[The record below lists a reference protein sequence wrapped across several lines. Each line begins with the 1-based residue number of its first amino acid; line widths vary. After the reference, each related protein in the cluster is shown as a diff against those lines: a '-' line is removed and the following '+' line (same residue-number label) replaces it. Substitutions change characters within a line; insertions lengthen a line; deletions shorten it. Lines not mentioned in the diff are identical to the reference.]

1 MCLQLKLLDRFKLS
15 NHVGVNF
22 ACEYSDDN
30 RFFIIND
37 VALYVLSFNGSVT
50 NELPNFLSRKYTLIV
65 SDFSPCLCVDIDIN
79 SFYFN
84 LPKEDIYEIVMK
96 VELSS
101 NLKNTKPLDP
111 VPLCAKWSPK
121 GLADN
126 SECFLGV
133 LTNLYSLEIYMK
145 YLNHLE
151 EVKYCMISNITQST
165 IANEK
170 VKWSDA
176 NRFANNIKLEEYK
189 RRISAVTPSAFTWSH
204 LINVRGINTCV
215 IFVGHLNG
223 DITAWRLRSRRYDE
237 GKQSSP
243 DFLGRYRTPLS
254 RITYMQWHGTSK
266 NGGGL
271 FYSDIEGQMN
281 VVNVT
286 YLNTSEAVFVKECSF
301 LTEKDKVK
309 VEKISV
315 FEYNEKT
322 FILVAK
328 QGVLIIF
335 GINKMGDVFD
345 CSVVYIQ
352 NYYITGLHYIE
363 NKVYVLSLPGIL
375 TELTV
380 EVKDNKICTTKNIVS
395 LKNDMEKY
403 RTHGFFFTK
412 TYILL
417 VIIAYPWDLQSFSK
431 SRSYV
436 NVFVYHNVQLKPF
449 DLLWNNQSDSMED
462 YWDCFETLRIVCI
475 KEKRFPWLGLPS
487 NLNYDTLSTTQL
499 KTLRL
504 VAQLSEMVFSVI
516 PTVKTY
522 DIKPFIILHYLVTI
536 KLAIERMTRLFN
548 KRKETKLSDF
558 QMRSIFIQNFFLKEM
573 VAKNILPKANV
584 GKTFI
589 DSMIEVMTIANE
601 LEYPEPLD
609 CVWCGDK
616 ILGPVCFPPHVDSRC
631 CISMM
636 PIFVVAE
643 YKCPYCKSLA
653 HKQIEEEHSRIY
665 CPYCDVL
672 MERIVM
678 ADEQILE
685 KCRLFEVETSKQKL
699 DVCFADCLKEEI
711 DVNEIEENDTEYII
725 FSDSDE
731 ESSDSMK
738 ELYNE
743 FSKAGINDEDD

>member
-15 NHVGVNF
+15 NHLGVNF

-37 VALYVLSFNGSVT
+37 TTLYILSFNGSVT
-50 NELPNFLSRKYTLIV
+50 NELPNFKCRKYILVV
-65 SDFSPCLCVDIDIN
+65 SDFSPCRCIDIDIN
-79 SFYFN
+79 TFYFN
-84 LPKEDIYEIVMK
+84 LPKEDIYEIIMNI
-96 VELSS
+96 EYSS
-101 NLKNTKPLDP
+101 NLKNTKPLEP

-121 GLADN
+121 GLADD
-126 SECFLGV
+126 SGCFLGV
-133 LTNLYSLEIYMK
+133 LTNLYSLEVYMK
-145 YLNHLE
+145 YLNNLE
-151 EVKYCMISNITQST
+151 EVKYCIISNITESIIVT
-165 IANEK
+165 EK

-189 RRISAVTPSAFTWSH
+189 RRIGAVTPSAFTWSH
-204 LINVRGINTCV
+204 LINVGDINMCV

-223 DITAWRLRSRRYDE
+223 DITVWRLKSRRYDD
-237 GKQSSP
+237 GKQTSP
-243 DFLGRYRTPLS
+243 EFLGRFRTALS
-254 RITYMQWHGTSK
+254 RITCMQWHRTSK

-301 LTEKDKVK
+301 LTEKNKVK

-315 FEYNEKT
+315 FEYNEET

-335 GINKMGDVFD
+335 GINKMGEVFD
-345 CSVVYIQ
+345 CCVVYIQ

-380 EVKDNKICTTKNIVS
+380 EVKDNKISTTKNIVS

-412 TYILL
+412 TNIML

-449 DLLWNNQSDSMED
+449 DLLWNNQGDSIED
-462 YWDCFETLRIVCI
+462 YWDCFEILRIVCI
-475 KEKRFPWLGLPS
+475 KEKRFPWLGLP
-487 NLNYDTLSTTQL
+487 NDLNYDTLSTTKL

-504 VAQLSEMVFSVI
+504 VSQLSEMVFAVI

-536 KLAIERMTRLFN
+536 KLVIERMTRLFN

-558 QMRSIFIQNFFLKEM
+558 QMRSIFIHNFFLKEM

-589 DSMIEVMTIANE
+589 DGMIEVMRIANE
-601 LEYPEPLD
+601 LEYPDPLD
-609 CVWCGDK
+609 CVWCGDN
-616 ILGPVCFPPHVDSRC
+616 ILFGTFYNV
-631 CISMM
+631 ISV
-636 PIFVVAE
+636 F
-643 YKCPYCKSLA
+643 
-653 HKQIEEEHSRIY
+653 
-665 CPYCDVL
+665 
-672 MERIVM
+672 
-678 ADEQILE
+678 IL
-685 KCRLFEVETSKQKL
+685 
-699 DVCFADCLKEEI
+699 
-711 DVNEIEENDTEYII
+711 Y
-725 FSDSDE
+725 
-731 ESSDSMK
+731 
-738 ELYNE
+738 LY
-743 FSKAGINDEDD
+743 SISQDGSW